1 MPVNERDIEYSIDIQ
16 LTKLGWTIDHKDK
29 KRNVYK
35 QQPRTEQEKK
45 LLNKK
50 KPDYILYSKTDS
62 NKSTVIIEAK
72 KPNEPLNKA
81 LEQAKDYASKLN
93 TPIVIA
99 SDGYRLK
106 TWHMKF
112 NQPLFN
118 DEKEVEDLFDIEKAN
133 SFISNNIYKSYKGAE
148 DVKQNDLIKKFKE
161 ANNILKNEGLSA
173 GIERFSEFANL
184 MFLKM
189 QMESGNDIA
198 GYEWKD
204 LEEKRGNALLA
215 SIKNIFRSL
224 RKEHGSLF
232 SQTKIKS
239 KKRME
244 QLISILSSF
253 HLTSIKYDVK
263 GVAFEHFI
271 HSYTKG
277 LKNDLGQY
285 FTPRHIVR
293 TIVNLIKPKIGETV
307 YDPFCGTGGMLIESF
322 KYIDQNISDKK
333 DKSYLKKKTIFGT
346 DNSGV
351 SKIAM
356 MNMIMF
362 GDGHSNLLQADSY
375 SRFEETRNKFDVV
388 ITNIP
393 FSQKT
398 EFTDNYFVIPS
409 SKEKNGDSI
418 GLQHCL
424 NALSKKKNSRAAI
437 IVPISVLHIDAL
449 ENEREYI
456 INNFF
461 VETIIELTPKC
472 FNPYTETQT
481 AILII
486 KNKNGTA
493 KNLTKYYKIEN
504 DGYSQN
510 AYRIPTFGENDL
522 DKTIDQVGYDEI
534 DLQKR
539 SDVNFRFK
547 HIYQICK
554 KDEFPLHTF
563 AEVKRGDQIAP
574 NTNPL
579 YVAGGKHKLM
589 MVSDLAERHIDYY
602 LNDSKIKINNLALD
616 DNNPFLFAKNTIIVP
631 TSGKASLLNHRAL
644 LAEESYLIQHLTG
657 ITSNNKI
664 HPYCL
669 FYFFLNF
676 NIEEIVY
683 DLGYPAIEPNL
694 LKNIPVPN
702 YDDKKQQEIVRRVE
716 ELVEHEKNLK
726 NKHKIIT
733 QKNL

>member
-1 MPVNERDIEYSIDIQ
+1 MTVNERDIEYSIDIQ
-16 LTKLGWTIDHKDK
+16 LTKLGWTINHKSK

-35 QQPRTEQEKK
+35 QQPRTSEEKK
-45 LLNKK
+45 NLDKK
-50 KPDYILYSKTDS
+50 RPDYILYSDADS
-62 NKSTVIIEAK
+62 NKSSIIIEAK
-72 KPNEPLNKA
+72 KPNEPLHMA
-81 LEQAKDYASKLN
+81 LDQAKKYAEKLG
-93 TPIVIA
+93 TPIIIA
-99 SDGYRLK
+99 TDGYRLK
-106 TWHMKF
+106 TWHMKLA
-112 NQPLFN
+112 QPLFV
-118 DEKEVEDLFDIEKAN
+118 DEKEIEELFNIEKTN
-133 SFISNNIYKSYKGAE
+133 FYISNNIYKSYEGHDE
-148 DVKQNDLIKKFKE
+148 VKQSDLIKKFKE

-189 QMESGNDIA
+189 QMEGGKEIA
-198 GYEWKD
+198 GYNWKD
-204 LEEKRGNALLA
+204 LSEKKGNSLFV
-215 SIKNIFRSL
+215 SIKNVFKSL
-224 RKEHGSLF
+224 RNEHGSLF
-232 SQTKIKS
+232 AQTKIKS

-244 QLISILSSF
+244 QLIAILSSF
-253 HLTSIKYDVK
+253 HLTAIKHDIK

-293 TIVNLIKPKIGETV
+293 TIVNLIKPQIGEKV

-322 KYIDQNISDKK
+322 KYISTNITKK
-333 DKSYLKKKTIFGT
+333 NELLKLKKETIYGT
-346 DNSGV
+346 DNSNV

-375 SRFEETRNKFDVV
+375 GRFEETKKKYDVV

-398 EFTDNYFVIPS
+398 EYSDGYFVVPN

-424 NALSKKKNSRAAI
+424 NALSDKENARAAI
-437 IVPISVLHIDAL
+437 IVPISVLHIDVL
-449 ENEREYI
+449 ENERKYI
-456 INNFF
+456 IENFF

-486 KNKNGTA
+486 KKKIGSEKNY
-493 KNLTKYYKIEN
+493 TKYYNIKN

-522 DKTIDQVGYDEI
+522 DKTIDDVGYEKINLYD
-534 DLQKR
+534 R
-539 SDVNFRFK
+539 ADVNYRFK
-547 HIYQICK
+547 YISQICK
-554 KDEFPLHTF
+554 KDEHPLHYF
-563 AEVKRGDQIAP
+563 ADVKRGDQIAP

-579 YVAGGKHKLM
+579 YVTEGNNNLM
-589 MVSDLAERHIDYY
+589 MVSDLAEKHIDYY
-602 LNDSKIKINNLALD
+602 LDDSKIKINQKAID
-616 DNNPFLFAKNTIIVP
+616 ETKPYLFPKNTIIVP

-644 LAEESYLIQHLTG
+644 LAVDSYLIQHVTG
-657 ITSNNKI
+657 ITANNKV
-664 HPYCL
+664 HPYIL

-676 NIEEIVY
+676 NIENIVY
-683 DLGYPAIEPNL
+683 DLGYPAIEPQLLRNL
-694 LKNIPVPN
+694 PIPN
-702 YDDKKQQEIVRRVE
+702 YSEKKQKEIID
-716 ELVEHEKNLK
+716 LVSDLIEHEKYLK
-726 NKHKIIT
+726 EKHKKIT
-733 QKNL
+733 SL